1 MTTIPVKLFKDQIEE
16 LHDKALELS
25 KHLDALDNACDD
37 SGRSLEELKKSMA
50 RAIELREIGKALQQ
64 EANEI
69 TCRAPTAIFEVSE
82 SVRPAL
88 SAYSR
93 QVYTLCLT
101 ICARA
106 ETLCMLTEALVEEHQ
121 MFHITPT
128 RRFRNWLGGLFSRKV
143 AHHG

>member
-1 MTTIPVKLFKDQIEE
+1 VTTIPVKRFKDQIEE
-16 LHDKALELS
+16 LHENALELS
-25 KHLDALDNACDD
+25 KHLDDLDNACDD
-37 SGRSLEELKKSMA
+37 SGRNLEELKQSMA
-50 RAIELREIGKALQQ
+50 RAIELREIGKALRQ

-82 SVRPAL
+82 SVQPAL

-93 QVYTLCLT
+93 QVYILCLT
-101 ICARA
+101 ICTRA
-106 ETLCMLTEALVEEHQ
+106 ETLCMLAEALVEEHQ

-128 RRFRNWLGGLFSRKV
+128 RRFRNWLSGLFSRKE

>member
-1 MTTIPVKLFKDQIEE
+1 MTTIPVKRFKDQIEE
-16 LHDKALELS
+16 LHENALQLS
-25 KHLDALDNACDD
+25 KHLDDLDNACED
-37 SGRSLEELKKSMA
+37 SERSLEELKRSMA

-82 SVRPAL
+82 GVRPAL

-106 ETLCMLTEALVEEHQ
+106 ETLCMLAEALVEEHQ
-121 MFHITPT
+121 MSHITPV
-128 RRFRNWLGGLFSRKV
+128 RRFRNWLDGLFRRKV
-143 AHHG
+143 THHG